1 MIITSMTK
9 VKSCNLKKNKKKNM
23 APTVIISSTT
33 TTFSSMKNA
42 LLSRKQI
49 NQLLKDYFSMN
60 FNHNS
65 LHSISTSKTINSA
78 KLLKNWESCSI
89 FQLTL
94 KKTPNGMHI
103 TILSPISSTSTRFQ
117 TLPQIPTFKTLKI
130 SRLQLP
136 AASYPDITSICSR
149 KTLSTRFSQMKMNS
163 LTQSPV
169 INSTQAIFLRFRI
182 LSIPIISS
190 IKSSEQSTLIR

>member
-78 KLLKNWESCSI
+78 KLLKN
-89 FQLTL
+89 
-94 KKTPNGMHI
+94 
-103 TILSPISSTSTRFQ
+103 
-117 TLPQIPTFKTLKI
+117 
-130 SRLQLP
+130 
-136 AASYPDITSICSR
+136 
-149 KTLSTRFSQMKMNS
+149 
-163 LTQSPV
+163 
-169 INSTQAIFLRFRI
+169 
-182 LSIPIISS
+182 
-190 IKSSEQSTLIR
+190 